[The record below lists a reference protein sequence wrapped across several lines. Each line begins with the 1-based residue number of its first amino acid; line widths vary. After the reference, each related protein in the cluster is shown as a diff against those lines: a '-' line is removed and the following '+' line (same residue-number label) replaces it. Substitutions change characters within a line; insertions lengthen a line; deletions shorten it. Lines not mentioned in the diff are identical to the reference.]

1 MFIIN
6 IICYNFIKV
15 ELLNFIIKNK
25 KKSFVIIVVLVA
37 AGAFWFWQSQKNTV
51 EIKNSEDFEASTE
64 LRVGIAAMIT
74 PSEGKR
80 YYEDL
85 ANWLAKK
92 TDREPK
98 LIFKKSYQEMNDA
111 IEAKEV
117 DIAFICAGP
126 YVDGKKKFGLELL
139 VVPMVGG
146 KTTYNSYI
154 IAKTN
159 SAINKFEDLKG
170 KTFAFT
176 DPQSN
181 TGALVPT
188 YMVTKLGKT
197 PETFFSKLI
206 YSGGHDASISAVA
219 NNLVDG
225 AAVDSLIFDYIKERR
240 PGLVDEVKI
249 IEESPPFGI
258 PMIVARPDLNQDLKS
273 KLRSFLLS
281 ADSDSQIK
289 DVLANMEIEKF
300 TIIDDSAYNSIR
312 EMINFIETKTQ

>member
-1 MFIIN
+1 M
-6 IICYNFIKV
+6 
-15 ELLNFIIKNK
+15 NK
-25 KKSFVIIVVLVA
+25 KIIYAAIILLVVA
-37 AGAFWFWQSQKNTV
+37 AAAFWLWQSQKDIV
-51 EIKNSEDFEASTE
+51 KIKSSEDFGASTE

-92 TDREPK
+92 VDREPK

-111 IEAKEV
+111 IEAGEV

-126 YVDGKKKFGLELL
+126 YVEGKKKFGLELL
-139 VVPMVGG
+139 AAPVVNG

-154 IAKTN
+154 IVKAN

-188 YMVTKLGKT
+188 YMVAKLGKT

-206 YSGGHDASISAVA
+206 YSGGHDSSISAVA

-225 AAVDSLIFDYIKERR
+225 AAVDSLIFDYIKKRK

-249 IEESPPFGI
+249 IEESPSFGI
-258 PMIVARPDLNQDLKS
+258 PMAVVRPDLNQDLKS

-281 ADSDSQIK
+281 ADSDPQIK
-289 DVLANMEIEKF
+289 DALANMEIEKF

-312 EMINFIETKTQ
+312 GMINFIGTKTQ

>member
-1 MFIIN
+1 MNKKIFFII
-6 IICYNFIKV
+6 IAI
-15 ELLNFIIKNK
+15 LA
-25 KKSFVIIVVLVA
+25 VV
-37 AGAFWFWQSQKNTV
+37 AGAFWFWQSQKNAT
-51 EIKNSEDFEASTE
+51 EIKSSEDFAASTE
-64 LRVGIAAMIT
+64 LRIGVAAMIT

-126 YVDGKKKFGLELL
+126 YVEGKKKFGLELL
-139 VVPMVGG
+139 AAPMVDG
-146 KTTYNSYI
+146 KNTYNSYI
-154 IAKTN
+154 IANKN

-181 TGALVPT
+181 TGTLVPT
-188 YMVTKLGKT
+188 YMVAKLGGT

-206 YSGGHDASISAVA
+206 YTGSHDASISAVA
-219 NNLVDG
+219 NGVIDG
-225 AAVDSLIFDYIKERR
+225 AAVDSLIFDYIKERK
-240 PGLVDEVKI
+240 PGLVEEVKI

-258 PMIVARPDLNQDLKS
+258 PMVVVHPDFNQDLKS
-273 KLRSFLLS
+273 RLRGLLLS
-281 ADSDSQIK
+281 ANSDSQIK
-289 DVLANMEIEKF
+289 DALVNMEIEKF
-300 TIIDDSAYNSIR
+300 TLIDDSAYNSIR
-312 EMINFIETKTQ
+312 EMINFIETKKQ

>member
-1 MFIIN
+1 MN
-6 IICYNFIKV
+6 
-15 ELLNFIIKNK
+15 NK
-25 KKSFVIIVVLVA
+25 KISFVIIVVLVA

-98 LIFKKSYQEMNDA
+98 LMFKKSYQEMNDA

-139 VVPMVGG
+139 VAPMVGG

-154 IAKTN
+154 IAKIGR
-159 SAINKFEDLKG
+159 AH
-170 KTFAFT
+170 
-176 DPQSN
+176 
-181 TGALVPT
+181 V
-188 YMVTKLGKT
+188 
-197 PETFFSKLI
+197 
-206 YSGGHDASISAVA
+206 
-219 NNLVDG
+219 
-225 AAVDSLIFDYIKERR
+225 
-240 PGLVDEVKI
+240 
-249 IEESPPFGI
+249 
-258 PMIVARPDLNQDLKS
+258 
-273 KLRSFLLS
+273 
-281 ADSDSQIK
+281 
-289 DVLANMEIEKF
+289 
-300 TIIDDSAYNSIR
+300 
-312 EMINFIETKTQ
+312 